1 MESRLKKSLNA
12 NGRQDRSNGESS
24 HQAPEEKFI
33 STQERKKMWSEE
45 WTQSAL
51 PKLPEVDGW
60 HLCWL
65 STTNS
70 YDSIDKRI
78 RLGYVPVKSEELPGD
93 YSDYRVKS
101 GEHVGYVSCN
111 EMLLFKIPMDVFT
124 EVMTHMHH
132 DLPREEAEKVKI
144 QMENVQGARDSNGRP
159 LISVKVREWALLNGN
174 QTERPYFRAK
184 FRRKLCLAH

>member
-12 NGRQDRSNGESS
+12 GNRETRNEDASRA
-24 HQAPEEKFI
+24 APEDKFI

-51 PKLPEVDGW
+51 PKLPSLNGW

-78 RLGYVPVKSEELPGD
+78 RLGYVPVKSEELPG
-93 YSDYRVKS
+93 YEDYRVKA
-101 GEHVGYVSCN
+101 GEHVGYISCN
-111 EMLLFKIPMDVFT
+111 EMLLFKLPMDVFQ
-124 EVMTHMHH
+124 ELMTHMHY
-132 DLPREEAEKVKI
+132 DKPREESDKI
-144 QMENVQGARDSNGRP
+144 RVQVEQLQGARDSNGKSLVAVEGEGMGNFVDQQSNRP
-159 LISVKVREWALLNGN
+159 PVFAG
-174 QTERPYFRAK
+174 
-184 FRRKLCLAH
+184 